1 MKIKKFFV
9 ITHFFLLLF
18 FILAVFK
25 PTFFYW
31 SLLPVNLIL
40 FFISYRIISLR
51 LDKSFIKYLILPIL
65 FINASFFYGSL
76 LAGKFLFIL
85 FLLLAVFLLFF
96 SYRSAVKY
104 YFIESDRKKNLP
116 LWSNLFGFLT
126 VFLSSSFV
134 YSLPYF
140 MKIESWLLVLILS
153 IIVFISFFQN
163 IAVEKMPIKIDLFFS
178 FLFLFSMVPLLWALL
193 LMPFNYNILGLLAS
207 LFYYSALN
215 FVVFYLK
222 KDLTVK
228 KVRYNLLF
236 TFLLLLIILLGA
248 RWK

>member
-1 MKIKKFFV
+1 
-9 ITHFFLLLF
+9 
-18 FILAVFK
+18 
-25 PTFFYW
+25 
-31 SLLPVNLIL
+31 
-40 FFISYRIISLR
+40 
-51 LDKSFIKYLILPIL
+51 
-65 FINASFFYGSL
+65 
-76 LAGKFLFIL
+76 
-85 FLLLAVFLLFF
+85 
-96 SYRSAVKY
+96 
-104 YFIESDRKKNLP
+104 
-116 LWSNLFGFLT
+116 LT